1 MSGFESSSERDELL
15 PKQQQQQRGYSGE
28 DGAEEWRRPRRR
40 RRLGRD
46 SNCEGSQRQQSSCR
60 PPAVL
65 FRAAVAC
72 GSLLISATL
81 FRSLVRAPA
90 SSREESGAEYG
101 SSVAAESAAATSP
114 QQQFFQDE
122 TAERMDKYY
131 LPVDPEAETAGEV
144 PTLEVTSNMGDSNAE
159 EEQQR
164 QPNVIFILID
174 DVGANDIGYQSTD
187 LWELTPFMD
196 SLSSEGVRLTKYYTN
211 QLCTPS
217 RASLMTGRDTF
228 RTGMQYEVVEDSGA
242 WGLPLEEVTLAER
255 FKAAGYSTHMTG
267 KWHLGMYS
275 DAHYPFA
282 RGFDT
287 FLGYMGAV
295 RGYSSHEGCNTPT
308 FEGGE
313 YSCYK
318 DFGYGDKDGYIN
330 HITNTTR
337 QGPSSVGNYS
347 TTIITD
353 RAIEVAKEHG
363 EEPFFLYVAHQAVHS
378 PVDPPPDDY
387 FTEEEHATLG
397 RVVSDDA
404 YRQRFARVILFLDK
418 EMRRLHDELDALG
431 ALDNAVIVFAS
442 DNGACPTAG
451 GSNYPLRGYKH
462 TIFEGGVRV
471 PAFVYSK
478 SADLIP
484 EEARGTR
491 YSGMMHSTDWTPTF
505 GSVVPDLPLGDMGK
519 ELSGFDHWDAIIGGG
534 EGEGGGVRTE
544 LVLGRSSYVFDLDVG
559 EIVNNPSPRG
569 ACTGWSSFSQDD
581 PVISEDPGCDL
592 EDACTSCTVDCGGP
606 ELIDFLF
613 HIDTDPYETEN
624 LRDSMPEKFAEMVQ
638 RFEVATTDEVVA
650 EYKPAQPQAL
660 ERWDDFNRWMVAW
673 H

>member
-1 MSGFESSSERDELL
+1 MVSH
-15 PKQQQQQRGYSGE
+15 
-28 DGAEEWRRPRRR
+28 
-40 RRLGRD
+40 
-46 SNCEGSQRQQSSCR
+46 
-60 PPAVL
+60 AVL

-72 GSLLISATL
+72 ASLLISATL
-81 FRSLVRAPA
+81 FRSLVRAPP
-90 SSREESGAEYG
+90 SSREEPGAEGG
-101 SSVAAESAAATSP
+101 SSLAAESAAATSP
-114 QQQFFQDE
+114 RRQFFQEAENQQFQDE
-122 TAERMDKYY
+122 TAARKDAHY
-131 LPVDPEAETAGEV
+131 LPVDREAEAAREV
-144 PTLEVTSNMGDSNAE
+144 PTLEGTSNAGDSSSGGDAE
-159 EEQQR
+159 EEQQQ

-174 DVGANDIGYQSTD
+174 DVGTNDIGYQSTD

-255 FKAAGYSTHMTG
+255 FKTG

-313 YSCYK
+313 YSCFK

-337 QGPSSVGNYS
+337 QGPSFVGNYS

-363 EEPFFLYVAHQAVHS
+363 EDPFFLYVSHQAVHS

-387 FTEEEHATLG
+387 FTEEEHATLA
-397 RVVSDDA
+397 RVVSEDA

-431 ALDNAVIVFAS
+431 ALDNTVLVVAS

-478 SADLIP
+478 STDLIP

-505 GSVVPDLPLGDMGK
+505 GSVVPDLPLGEMGK

-544 LVLGRSSYVFDLDVG
+544 LVLGRSSYVFDLDAG
-559 EIVNNPSPRG
+559 EIVNNPR
-569 ACTGWSSFSQDD
+569 CTGWSTFSLDD

-624 LRDSMPEKFAEMVQ
+624 LRDSMPEKYAEMVQ
-638 RFEVATTDEVVA
+638 RFEVSTNDEVVA

-660 ERWDDFNRWMVAW
+660 ERWDEFNHWMVAW
-673 H
+673 L